1 MSWWN
6 KPRPIKDYIYVS
18 RLKAERLS
26 TNLSP
31 KLLNRLKTVDVKV
44 GPVGAAITLS
54 DAPNPHVIKVAEAVD
69 EMIREAHTV
78 HRLTDDGIK
87 AGQYIGGTYQMVY
100 GVQKARGS
108 MDSDAAVFVGEL
120 DRNMVFL
127 VGSAA
132 HMLDRHVTIDVESGM
147 SAPEAVYDILATVP
161 EGDDAP
167 DGGNLTRNRDDVWSP
182 TGYPITSLYAE
193 LVRGG
198 TFLLSFLAK
207 VHKVVNI
214 ADPEAEMF
222 DFETNEWV
230 PSTSAIRY
238 VIGSPLWVTSD
249 VPE

>member
-1 MSWWN
+1 MSWWH

-31 KLLNRLKTVDVKV
+31 KLLNRLKTVNVKV

-69 EMIREAHTV
+69 EMIREAHAV
-78 HRLTDDGIK
+78 RRPTDDGVI

-108 MDSDAAVFVGEL
+108 MDSDAAVFVGKF
-120 DRNMVFL
+120 DRIMVFL
-127 VGSAA
+127 VGSAV
-132 HMLDRHVTIDVESGM
+132 HMLDRRFTIDVESGM
-147 SAPEAVYDILATVP
+147 SAPSAVYDLLATVP
-161 EGDDAP
+161 ERDDAP
-167 DGGNLTRNRDDVWSP
+167 DGGNLTRNTNDAWFE
-182 TGYPITSLYAE
+182 TGYPIQSVYRE
-193 LVRGG
+193 LEPDG

-214 ADPEAEMF
+214 ADADP
-222 DFETNEWV
+222 D
-230 PSTSAIRY
+230 STHRY